1 MYIFVGTKL
10 CPPRNKRS
18 FEVEEDEYHRRLQ
31 GDNLQICTERC
42 TCLQARQWIDVLLCG
57 VKVVTTVIKIGTV
70 KYYIAITRYL
80 RFAFSATISLITE
93 YRATQFT
100 ILWY

>member
-1 MYIFVGTKL
+1 MNIIVVYRETT
-10 CPPRNKRS
+10 CRS
-18 FEVEEDEYHRRLQ
+18 AQNDAHACRLGSGSEE
-31 GDNLQICTERC
+31 
-42 TCLQARQWIDVLLCG
+42 DVLLCG